1 MCLLF
6 FLKLLDVLG
15 QQSDLDFFAFV
26 VVVEVVSIFL
36 LLLFFFFFFAAYLLL
51 PHLEY
56 HNYAVCSCLS
66 SRYA

>member
-15 QQSDLDFFAFV
+15 QQSDLDICRIRGGNRSCKYIYFA
-26 VVVEVVSIFL
+26 SS
-36 LLLFFFFFFAAYLLL
+36 FAAYLLL

-56 HNYAVCSCLS
+56 HNYAVRSCVS
-66 SRYA
+66 SKYA